1 MKRFIIILSSVFE
14 FIFYTFFMVLIDGI
28 EITNQVF
35 DLLIH
40 FIGLVVVALVFYFL
54 IRIILSKLDMK
65 DKKYIYYLIAWNL
78 GLTLIA
84 PILLIFIIPSEYLTN
99 LAFLVLISA
108 VYYGILINI
117 IIALL
122 NTFLTNRGKKLG

>member
-14 FIFYTFFMVLIDGI
+14 FVFYTFFMVLIDGI